1 MGKTLIIW
9 EFVLVPPGAGM
20 CHEEEFSAIPF
31 VKHRNICKIQKFC
44 NTKKKVGLGFPLS
57 VPCPK

>member
-44 NTKKKVGLGFPLS
+44 NTKKKSGAGISPLCAL
-57 VPCPK
+57 P